1 MRSLCH
7 ITIFL
12 NQLSRK
18 GQFIIQT
25 TRKNRGIL
33 SLHPHA
39 TYFILRLYR
48 NINKCIKVMP
58 IYNHL
63 ESISCRMTQLFVL
76 QAHHYSYTPTIAI
89 VNKGMT
95 GMMYYS
101 HNDIPTSFKLCMNKK
116 NHNTKL
122 IVFTERSKCKQQ
134 AKGQKSPRQL
144 SRYNRD

>member
-7 ITIFL
+7 ITILL

-25 TRKNRGIL
+25 TRKNRRIL

-76 QAHHYSYTPTIAI
+76 QAHHYSYTPTITT
-89 VNKGMT
+89 VNKGKI
-95 GMMYYS
+95 GMMSCS
-101 HNDIPTSFKLCMNKK
+101 HNNIPTSLNYAWIK
-116 NHNTKL
+116 NHITNL
-122 IVFTERSKCKQQ
+122 IASIALPSTSN
-134 AKGQKSPRQL
+134 RQ
-144 SRYNRD
+144 RNKNPQGGC

>member
-1 MRSLCH
+1 MFFTFPMRSLCH

-25 TRKNRGIL
+25 TRKNRRIL

-63 ESISCRMTQLFVL
+63 ESIYVYLESIPCRMTQLFVL

-89 VNKGMT
+89 VNEGMT
-95 GMMYYS
+95 GIMSCS
-101 HNDIPTSFKLCMNKK
+101 HNTIPTSFKLCMNKTITP
-116 NHNTKL
+116 NL
-122 IVFTERSKCKQQ
+122 
-134 AKGQKSPRQL
+134 
-144 SRYNRD
+144 

>member
-25 TRKNRGIL
+25 TRKNRRIL

-39 TYFILRLYR
+39 TYFILKLYR

-76 QAHHYSYTPTIAI
+76 QAHHYSNTPTIAA
-89 VNKGMT
+89 VNKCMT
-95 GMMYYS
+95 CMMSYS
-101 HNDIPTSFKLCMNKK
+101 HNDIPTRFKLY
-116 NHNTKL
+116 
-122 IVFTERSKCKQQ
+122 QQ
-134 AKGQKSPRQL
+134 DLNYA
-144 SRYNRD
+144 

>member
-7 ITIFL
+7 IAILL
-12 NQLSRK
+12 NQFRSK
-18 GQFIIQT
+18 GQVILQT
-25 TRKNRGIL
+25 TRKNRRIL

-63 ESISCRMTQLFVL
+63 ESIYVYLESIPCRMTQLFAL
-76 QAHHYSYTPTIAI
+76 QAHHYSYTPIITA

-95 GMMYYS
+95 SMMSCS
-101 HNDIPTSFKLCMNKK
+101 HNNIPTSFKLCMNK

-122 IVFTERSKCKQQ
+122 IVFTE
-134 AKGQKSPRQL
+134 
-144 SRYNRD
+144 